1 MVSRRRS
8 RLSPE
13 TCGYLTQQ
21 NNPIKIS
28 TDPNFLQTVAAL
40 PAMHPD
46 PNSMSSRCPTAAGFG
61 LPQHCTSCYRITQ
74 KARRFTADCGNR
86 DSPVPHP
93 TCGWRPPA
101 ENGQLTTDSGV
112 SFYSDLDRLTVS
124 WFECRQVASA
134 ATAALHKSLKCLP
147 DRFQMPPRR

>member
-46 PNSMSSRCPTAAGFG
+46 RNSMSAARLRPASACPSIARAITALRRKHAD
-61 LPQHCTSCYRITQ
+61 LPLTVAIGTHRSHT
-74 KARRFTADCGNR
+74 
-86 DSPVPHP
+86 P